1 MSETLT
7 ADEVIALFGL
17 KPHPEGGH
25 YRETFR
31 DALGHADRAH
41 STAILFLLK
50 DGEVSRWHKVDAAEH
65 WHFHGGAPLLLK
77 IRDGDARREIRLGA
91 NWRAG
96 ELPHAIVPAHAVAKR
111 AQSRCV
117 DAGRLFRGAGL
128 RFFGFR
134 DWRRRIGNVEQSL
147 SCPRSRAPVTIRTWQ
162 GNEPRALLGA
172 RSAGHDEPIEYKE
185 PKHQSMNWPPLMV
198 RVEPVIQPASSAARN
213 VTQRATSSASPSR
226 PTGICPT
233 IDFITSSETPASRS
247 VAT

>member
-77 IRDGDARREIRLGA
+77 IRDGDARREVHSPIGVPA
-91 NWRAG
+91 SAACDRAG
-96 ELPHAIVPAHAVAKR
+96 ACLAKR

-117 DAGRLFRGAGL
+117 DAGRLFRWRRASI
-128 RFFGFR
+128 FR
-134 DWRRRIGNVEQSL
+134 VSRWRRRIGNVERRSL
-147 SCPRSRAPVTIRTWQ
+147 P
-162 GNEPRALLGA
+162 
-172 RSAGHDEPIEYKE
+172 
-185 PKHQSMNWPPLMV
+185 
-198 RVEPVIQPASSAARN
+198 
-213 VTQRATSSASPSR
+213 
-226 PTGICPT
+226 
-233 IDFITSSETPASRS
+233 
-247 VAT
+247 